1 MNLEPEMPEDWHEEP
16 TAEDRLWDEADRQLA
31 EEQNR

>member
-1 MNLEPEMPEDWHEEP
+1 MNLEPEMPEEEP